1 MIIKVITI
9 GFALITFFQIG
20 SFIPFADQKEILET
34 LSTSSSIIFAILGIW
49 LAILYPDNFT
59 NIVKRENNQL
69 KTDVIFQKLT
79 LSLVLTTL
87 ILISIIFSNVL
98 MYIFKNMSFLIGY
111 RNILRSMFFTYLC
124 SISLLQAYAI
134 LTTLL
139 PSNYFYYFANNR
151 KKQSEFAKR
160 SGPLKKKS
168 LFTDD

>member
-1 MIIKVITI
+1 VIIKIIIIAFT
-9 GFALITFFQIG
+9 LIAFFQIG
-20 SFIPFADQKEILET
+20 SFIPFADQKEILEN

-87 ILISIIFSNVL
+87 ILISIIFSSIL

-111 RNILRSMFFTYLC
+111 RNIFRSIFFTYLC
-124 SISLLQAYAI
+124 LISLVQAYAI
-134 LTTLL
+134 LTTLI
-139 PSNYFYYFANNR
+139 PSNYFYYFSNNR

-160 SGPLKKKS
+160 NGPVKK
-168 LFTDD
+168 TDFY